1 MYVSF
6 FFQTTNAAE
15 LVIHIP
21 GNLGQDGVVYRL
33 DYYPPFG
40 YPAPNT
46 TIASKDIR
54 DVIKFSQALPGTK
67 YDFWLYYSNATHN
80 TLTWTANFTTGK
92 KTIPLIRSRWK
103 GALGFYCGDRAVV
116 DRYSAYANP
125 RIPFKWVFFCCCWFE
140 CHANR
145 PVLLCKLGCFPKWC
159 LF

>member
-1 MYVSF
+1 MYDFQISF
-6 FFQTTNAAE
+6 QIASAAE

-21 GNLGQDGVVYRL
+21 GSLGQEGVVYRL

-92 KTIPLIRSRWK
+92 NNYLFRIIIEIC
-103 GALGFYCGDRAVV
+103 FYDIWTKFETNSLLFIILARFI
-116 DRYSAYANP
+116 YSALFHFCLLY
-125 RIPFKWVFFCCCWFE
+125 IPSLIGEDQRLKKMV
-140 CHANR
+140 
-145 PVLLCKLGCFPKWC
+145 
-159 LF
+159 